1 MRFGSCGLFYFLFY
15 DDASSFVIV
24 GVKQDVG
31 FIITVL
37 RR

>member
-1 MRFGSCGLFYFLFY
+1 MWIIYFLFY
-15 DDASSFVIV
+15 DDASGFLIV

-37 RR
+37 RW